1 MMSPGFKFGRRHFS
15 SHISNKSRLHV
26 PVNVI
31 GANISF
37 SLSAAIQL
45 TLSVRRPDLKCHLVL
60 TTKYRRKVLTD
71 AMLTRLEEIFKA
83 LMEKWEG
90 RLVEF
95 NGERD
100 HVHLLLQYTPQ
111 TEPSKL
117 INNLKTV
124 SSRYLRKEFVT
135 EVNRVYW
142 KDVLWTSGYF
152 IASCGG
158 VTVEGSNE

>member
-1 MMSPGFKFGRRHFS
+1 MW
-15 SHISNKSRLHV
+15 
-26 PVNVI
+26 
-31 GANISF
+31 
-37 SLSAAIQL
+37 
-45 TLSVRRPDLKCHLVL
+45 LVL
-60 TTKYRRKVLTD
+60 ITKYRRKVLTD
-71 AMLTRLEEIFKA
+71 AMLTRLEEIFTA

-111 TEPSKL
+111 TEPSKP
-117 INNLKTV
+117 IDNLKTV
-124 SSRYLRKEFVT
+124 SSRYLRKEFVA
-135 EVNRVYW
+135 EVNQVYW

-158 VTVEGSNE
+158 ITVDQLRKYIEEQDRPIE